1 MARQNPGDSSGPT
14 ALLLMKEERKKQRL
28 SVCTPNPRL
37 RSPLLGNWQ
46 GIPVSTVPKPGE
58 LESAGPD
65 GQRTM
70 VGTAMVGAAS
80 VF

>member
-1 MARQNPGDSSGPT
+1 MHSKPQA
-14 ALLLMKEERKKQRL
+14 EI
-28 SVCTPNPRL
+28 
-37 RSPLLGNWQ
+37 SPLGKLAGHSS
-46 GIPVSTVPKPGE
+46 VHKVAKPGE